1 MLNHIKESIAVK
13 EKILNDEV
21 FLGTLHEMIQE
32 LTEVYQR
39 GGKILI
45 AGNGGSASD
54 AQHFAAEITCQYKEI
69 RKGYPALAL
78 HTDTS
83 AITAWGN
90 DKSFDTV
97 FARQVEAH
105 GKAGDVLIVISTSG
119 NSGNLIRA
127 AEQAH
132 TEDIR
137 VFGLLGKD
145 GGKLLSQNLCDKAL
159 IVPSSDTPRI
169 QESHILLIHII
180 CDALD
185 HFFVD
190 LEKRPLA

>member
-1 MLNHIKESIAVK
+1 MLGHIKESIAVK
-13 EKILNDEV
+13 ERISNDTV
-21 FLGTLHEMIQE
+21 FLGTLEKIIEE
-32 LTEVYQR
+32 LKEVYKK

-83 AITAWGN
+83 AVTAWGN

-119 NSGNLIRA
+119 NSSNLIHA
-127 AEQAH
+127 SEQAH
-132 TEDIR
+132 LQKIQ

-145 GGKLLSQNLCDKAL
+145 GGKLFSNTLCNRSL
-159 IVPSSDTPRI
+159 IVPSFDTPRI
-169 QESHILLIHII
+169 QEAHILLIHII

-185 HFFVD
+185 QFFVD
-190 LEKRPLA
+190 LEKNLV